1 VLLASTILATP
12 WLSPWKAAR
21 VDSGHRL
28 RVFGNQVAELPLVG
42 TRFAHRRHG
51 MCRLL
56 VTELEKMLRQVGVR
70 RLVLPAV
77 PELLPMWTASL
88 GFHAMTGSDVME
100 MAVEH
105 ASLSFKGT
113 TMCQKTLLA

>member
-1 VLLASTILATP
+1 VVGLEKVGELITVGT
-12 WLSPWKAAR
+12 
-21 VDSGHRL
+21 L

-42 TRFAHRRHG
+42 TRFAHRRQG

-88 GFHAMTGSDVME
+88 GFHAMTRSDVME

-105 ASLSFKGT
+105 AILSFKGT